1 MARKASKKTA
11 KKATKKSAK
20 VAKKSVKKAPKKA
33 VKKASKAAKA
43 VKKVAKKAVKAAK
56 KIVTK
61 KPAAKKVS
69 AGGGFKDKSVK
80 ADGFTIRYAEAGK
93 GAVLVSIHGAGGMRI
108 SPAHELLAKTY
119 RVVVFEVPGF
129 GTSPANERSATMP
142 DLAAT
147 MNKAIAALG
156 IKKFSLMG
164 NSFGAKLVSW
174 MAVQAPETLQSLL
187 LIAPAAIR
195 HDRPRVVANSP
206 EEELKLFHAH
216 PERIAPRPAPS
227 KAILDK
233 QQALVRRLIGPAR
246 DAALEGKLKE
256 MPVPTLALFG
266 TVDRVTPSDAAYL
279 YREIIPNCH
288 IGMVYDAAHAIDV
301 DRPEAVSEIVA
312 DFIERQEKFLVTGQ
326 SGVIHP

>member
-1 MARKASKKTA
+1 MARKAAKKTA
-11 KKATKKSAK
+11 KKPVKAKKSAK
-20 VAKKSVKKAPKKA
+20 KATKSTAKKS
-33 VKKASKAAKA
+33 AKA
-43 VKKVAKKAVKAAK
+43 VKKSVKAAK
-56 KIVTK
+56 KKAPAK
-61 KPAAKKVS
+61 KPAAKKAAS
-69 AGGGFKDKSVK
+69 GIFKDKTVK

-93 GAVLVSIHGAGGMRI
+93 GNVLVSIHGAGGMRI

-119 RVVVFEVPGF
+119 RVIVFEVPGF
-129 GTSPANERSATMP
+129 GTSPANTRSATMQ

-156 IKKFSLMG
+156 VKKFSLMG

-174 MAVQAPETLQSLL
+174 MAVQAPDTLQALL

-195 HDRPRVVANSP
+195 HDRPRVVASSP

-216 PERIAPRPAPS
+216 PERIAARPAP
-227 KAILDK
+227 KKEIVDK

-246 DAALEGKLKE
+246 DAALESKLKD

-266 TVDRVTPSDAAYL
+266 TVDRVTPSDAAHL

-301 DRPEAVSEIVA
+301 DRPEAVAEIAA

>member
-11 KKATKKSAK
+11 KKSA
-20 VAKKSVKKAPKKA
+20 KKAPKKA
-33 VKKASKAAKA
+33 VKKAAKA
-43 VKKVAKKAVKAAK
+43 VKKVVKKVVKAAK
-56 KIVTK
+56 KVVAK
-61 KPAAKKVS
+61 KPAAKKAT
-69 AGGGFKDKSVK
+69 AGGGFKESTVK
-80 ADGFTIRYAEAGK
+80 ADGFTIRYAQAGK
-93 GAVLVSIHGAGGMRI
+93 GNVLVSIHGAGGMRI

-119 RVVVFEVPGF
+119 RVIVFEVPGF
-129 GTSPANERSATMP
+129 GKSPANERSATMQ

-174 MAVQAPETLQSLL
+174 MAVQAPDTLQTLL
-187 LIAPAAIR
+187 LVAPAAIR
-195 HDRPRVVANSP
+195 HDRPRVVGTTP
-206 EEELKLFHAH
+206 EETRALFHAH
-216 PERIAPRPAPS
+216 PERIPPASPV
-227 KAILDK
+227 KPEIEAK
-233 QQALVRRLIGPAR
+233 QQALVRRLIGSAR
-246 DAALEGKLKE
+246 DAALEGALKG

>member
-1 MARKASKKTA
+1 MARKASKKKAAKSSA
-11 KKATKKSAK
+11 KK
-20 VAKKSVKKAPKKA
+20 VVKKAPKKA
-33 VKKASKAAKA
+33 AKKASKSKKAVKA
-43 VKKVAKKAVKAAK
+43 VKKVAKKVVKAAK
-56 KIVTK
+56 KIVAK
-61 KPAAKKVS
+61 KP
-69 AGGGFKDKSVK
+69 AGGGFKEKTVK

-93 GAVLVSIHGAGGMRI
+93 GTVLVSIHGAGGMRI

-119 RVVVFEVPGF
+119 RVIVFEVPGF
-129 GTSPANERSATMP
+129 GKSPANERSASMQ

-174 MAVQAPETLQSLL
+174 MAVQAPDTLQALL
-187 LIAPAAIR
+187 LVAPAAIR
-195 HDRPRVVANSP
+195 HDRPRVVGNTP
-206 EEELKLFHAH
+206 EETRALFHAH
-216 PERIAPRPAPS
+216 PERIPPAPPV
-227 KAILDK
+227 KPEIEAK

-256 MPVPTLALFG
+256 LPVPTLALFG

-326 SGVIHP
+326 SGVIYP

>member
-1 MARKASKKTA
+1 MARKASQKTA
-11 KKATKKSAK
+11 K
-20 VAKKSVKKAPKKA
+20 KKA
-33 VKKASKAAKA
+33 VKKSSAKKAIRKVAKKVAKA
-43 VKKVAKKAVKAAK
+43 VKKVAKAAK
-56 KIVTK
+56 KPVRT
-61 KPAAKKVS
+61 AAKKTAPKKAAPKS
-69 AGGGFKDKSVK
+69 SSGGGFKERTVK

-93 GAVLVSIHGAGGMRI
+93 GNVLVSIHGAGGMRI
-108 SPAHELLAKTY
+108 SPAHELLAKSY
-119 RVVVFEVPGF
+119 RVIVFEVPGF
-129 GTSPANERSATMP
+129 GNSAPNERSATMQ

-156 IKKFSLMG
+156 VSKFSLMG

-174 MAVQAPETLQSLL
+174 MAIQAPDTVQALL

-195 HDRPRVVANSP
+195 HDRPRVVAKTS
-206 EEELKLFHAH
+206 EEELALFHAH
-216 PERIAPRPAPS
+216 PERIAPRPPV
-227 KAILDK
+227 KQPIIDK
-233 QQALVRRLIGPAR
+233 QQTLVRRLIGPAR
-246 DAALEGKLKE
+246 DNALETQLKE
-256 MPVPTLALFG
+256 MKVPTLALFG

>member
-11 KKATKKSAK
+11 RTAA
-20 VAKKSVKKAPKKA
+20 KKAPKKA
-33 VKKASKAAKA
+33 VKKTAKA
-43 VKKVAKKAVKAAK
+43 TKSVKKSAQTAAKKVAKTPA
-56 KIVTK
+56 K
-61 KPAAKKVS
+61 KPAAKKTARS
-69 AGGGFKDKSVK
+69 SNGGFKEGTVK

-93 GAVLVSIHGAGGMRI
+93 GNVLVSIHGAGGMRI
-108 SPAHELLAKTY
+108 SPAHKLLAESY

-129 GTSPANERSATMP
+129 GKSPANERSATMQ
-142 DLAAT
+142 DLAGT

-174 MAVQAPETLQSLL
+174 MAVQAPDTLQALL
-187 LIAPAAIR
+187 LVAPAAIR
-195 HDRPRVVANSP
+195 LDRPRVVGKTP
-206 EEELKLFHAH
+206 EETRALFHAH
-216 PERIAPRPAPS
+216 PERIPPAPPV
-227 KAILDK
+227 KPEIEAK

-246 DAALEGKLKE
+246 DAALEGLLKE
-256 MPVPTLALFG
+256 LPVPTLALFG

>member
-1 MARKASKKTA
+1 MARKASKKAARKKTA
-11 KKATKKSAK
+11 KKS
-20 VAKKSVKKAPKKA
+20 SVKKTIRKAARKVVKA
-33 VKKASKAAKA
+33 VKKAA
-43 VKKVAKKAVKAAK
+43 KAAK
-56 KIVTK
+56 KKAPAK
-61 KPAAKKVS
+61 KPAAKKAAPRS
-69 AGGGFKDKSVK
+69 SSGGFKEKTVK

-93 GAVLVSIHGAGGMRI
+93 GDVLVSIHGAGGMRI

-119 RVVVFEVPGF
+119 RVIVFEVPGF
-129 GTSPANERSATMP
+129 GNSPANERSATMQ

-156 IKKFSLMG
+156 VKKFSLMG

-174 MAVQAPETLQSLL
+174 MAIQAPDTLQTLL

-216 PERIAPRPAPS
+216 PERIAPRAAP
-227 KAILDK
+227 KKEILDK

-246 DAALEGKLKE
+246 DAQLEGQLKE
-256 MPVPTLALFG
+256 MKVPTLALFG
-266 TVDRVTPSDAAYL
+266 TVDRVTPSDAAHL

-326 SGVIHP
+326 SGVLYP

>member
-11 KKATKKSAK
+11 KKSAKKAAKKSA
-20 VAKKSVKKAPKKA
+20 KKAPKKA
-33 VKKASKAAKA
+33 VKKASKATKA
-43 VKKVAKKAVKAAK
+43 VKKVAKKVVKAATK
-56 KIVTK
+56 VVAK
-61 KPAAKKVS
+61 KPAAKKAS
-69 AGGGFKDKSVK
+69 AGGGFKEKTVK
-80 ADGFTIRYAEAGK
+80 ADGFTICYAEAGK
-93 GAVLVSIHGAGGMRI
+93 GTVLVSIHGAGGMRI

-129 GTSPANERSATMP
+129 GKSPANERSATMP

-156 IKKFSLMG
+156 IKKFALMG

-174 MAVQAPETLQSLL
+174 MAVQAPDTLQALL

-195 HDRPRVVANSP
+195 HDRPRVVGKTP
-206 EEELKLFHAH
+206 EETKALFHAH
-216 PERIAPRPAPS
+216 PERIPPAPPV
-227 KAILDK
+227 KPEIEAK

-246 DAALEGKLKE
+246 DAALEDKLKE
-256 MPVPTLALFG
+256 LPVPTLALFG
-266 TVDRVTPSDAAYL
+266 TVDRVTPSDAAHL

-326 SGVIHP
+326 SGVIYP

>member
-1 MARKASKKTA
+1 MARKASKKVAKKKAAKKSSA
-11 KKATKKSAK
+11 KKAI
-20 VAKKSVKKAPKKA
+20 
-33 VKKASKAAKA
+33 
-43 VKKVAKKAVKAAK
+43 KKVAKKIVKTVKKATKAAK
-56 KIVTK
+56 KKAPAK
-61 KPAAKKVS
+61 KPAAKKPS
-69 AGGGFKDKSVK
+69 SGGGFKEKTVK
-80 ADGFTIRYAEAGK
+80 ADGFTIRYAESGK
-93 GAVLVSIHGAGGMRI
+93 GNVLVSIHGAGGMRI

-119 RVVVFEVPGF
+119 RVIVFEVPGF
-129 GTSPANERSATMP
+129 GKSPANERSSTMQ

-156 IKKFSLMG
+156 VKKFSLMG

-174 MAVQAPETLQSLL
+174 MAILAPDTLQALVL
-187 LIAPAAIR
+187 VAPAAIR

-216 PERIAPRPAPS
+216 PERIAPRPTP
-227 KAILDK
+227 KKDIIDK

-246 DAALEGKLKE
+246 DAVLEGQLKE
-256 MPVPTLALFG
+256 MKVPTLALFG

-326 SGVIHP
+326 SGVLYP

>member
-11 KKATKKSAK
+11 KKK
-20 VAKKSVKKAPKKA
+20 VAKKPAKKAPKKA
-33 VKKASKAAKA
+33 VRKPAKA
-43 VKKVAKKAVKAAK
+43 VKASKKVAKK
-56 KIVTK
+56 VTK
-61 KPAAKKVS
+61 KIAKAPAKKPIAKKGS
-69 AGGGFKDKSVK
+69 AGGGFKEKTVK

-93 GAVLVSIHGAGGMRI
+93 GNVLVSIHGAGGMRI

-129 GTSPANERSATMP
+129 GKSPANERSATMQ

-174 MAVQAPETLQSLL
+174 MAVQAPDTLQALL
-187 LIAPAAIR
+187 LVAPAAIR
-195 HDRPRVVANSP
+195 HDRPRVVGNTA
-206 EEELKLFHAH
+206 EETRALFHAH
-216 PERIAPRPAPS
+216 PERIPPAPPV
-227 KAILDK
+227 KPEIEAK

-246 DAALEGKLKE
+246 DVALEGKLKE

-266 TVDRVTPSDAAYL
+266 TVDRVTPSDAAHL

-288 IGMVYDAAHAIDV
+288 IGMVYDAAHAIDA
-301 DRPEAVSEIVA
+301 DRPEAVAEIVA

-326 SGVIHP
+326 SGVIYP